1 MKSTV
6 VILRQ
11 RNDTAGLGRRYVSDT
26 LKLIRSVKN
35 VIRMASLLRSST
47 CIIKSR
53 FLKAAR
59 MTLTTSSPYAGH
71 VTHVYMVS
79 AGTGGA
85 GRGSTSIWAT
95 PRGGSD
101 LYGVDP
107 VGTGRGQ
114 TCKNRNSNRVL
125 TPGGLRS

>member
-1 MKSTV
+1 
-6 VILRQ
+6 
-11 RNDTAGLGRRYVSDT
+11 
-26 LKLIRSVKN
+26 
-35 VIRMASLLRSST
+35 
-47 CIIKSR
+47 
-53 FLKAAR
+53 
-59 MTLTTSSPYAGH
+59 MTLITSSLYARAA
-71 VTHVYMVS
+71 THVYTVS
-79 AGTGGA
+79 AGIGGA
-85 GRGSTSIWAT
+85 GHGKASIWAT